1 MGTWVRPSKAFCV
14 LVRVAVFQL
23 FSLPKAEPCQ
33 SLVPDLVRMLT
44 TEPELRLYS
53 TPKLLVVTWYSCTQS
68 VLPIKRPGPATEL
81 SLLFCPSICW
91 SLLRP
96 LIPFELKPT

>member
-1 MGTWVRPSKAFCV
+1 MGTLVKPSKAFCV

-23 FSLPKAEPCQ
+23 FSVTKASPCQ
-33 SLVPDLVRMLT
+33 ELVPDLVTMLT

-68 VLPIKRPGPATEL
+68 VLPRKMLGPETEL

-96 LIPFELKPT
+96 RIPLELK